1 MTIRIFQKNLPLQR
15 KQALWGWLL
24 ISPWLIGMLA
34 FTIFPMI
41 ASLSMS
47 LFQVSFDP
55 DAVSSAWLT
64 DAALQTLEQQG
75 ISVEKLRPLLGQKF
89 SSKDALFEALTAT
102 SGTLEKA
109 AKDAIWEAAQKSY
122 FVGATNWKRL
132 LADAEVLPA
141 LGRTLRIGAM
151 VVPGTLLLAVVFALL
166 LHSEHLKGSRIFR
179 CLFYLPAILPMAAT
193 TRIIFGM
200 LYGWINYVLAQWFG
214 VKTMGINGVSWFD
227 NVDLIYYPLMLISV
241 WGVGP
246 TMLIVLAGLQNIPTE
261 LYDAAYVDGAGWW
274 RRFAHITLPMLSPAL
289 FYCVVIAMMGMMQ
302 YFAVPFAL
310 IGNASGAPGGATSFI
325 MIYFIRHLQY
335 GNYGYSSAL
344 AWLILLIS
352 CAIALLLF
360 GTRKFWVYYANEG

>member
-1 MTIRIFQKNLPLQR
+1 MTTHIFRKHSSLQR
-15 KQALWGWLL
+15 KQAFWGWLL

-41 ASLSMS
+41 AGLAMS
-47 LFQVSFDP
+47 LFQVSFDR

-64 DAALQTLEQQG
+64 DAGLQTLEQQG

-89 SSKDALFEALTAT
+89 PSKDALFEALTAT
-102 SGTLEKA
+102 SGTLEKS
-109 AKDAIWEAAQKSY
+109 AKDVIWEVAQKSY

-132 LADAEVLPA
+132 LTDSEVLPA
-141 LGRTLRIGAM
+141 LGRTFRIGAM
-151 VVPGTLLLAVVFALL
+151 IVPGTLLLALTLALL
-166 LHSEHLKGSRIFR
+166 LHSEHLKGTRIFR
-179 CLFYLPAILPMAAT
+179 CLFYLPAILPMVAT
-193 TRIIFGM
+193 IRIIFGL
-200 LYGWINYVLAQWFG
+200 LYGWVNYFLAQWFG
-214 VKTMGINGVSWFD
+214 IKTMGINGLSWFD
-227 NVDLIYYPLMLISV
+227 NVALIYYPLMLISV

-261 LYDAAYVDGAGWW
+261 LYEAAYVDGAGWW

-310 IGNASGAPGGATSFI
+310 TGGATGAPGGVTSFI

-335 GNYGYSSAL
+335 GNYGYSSVL

-360 GTRKFWVYYANEG
+360 GTKKYWVYNANE

>member
-1 MTIRIFQKNLPLQR
+1 MMTRIFRKQLSLQR

-24 ISPWLIGMLA
+24 ISPWLVGMLA

-41 ASLSMS
+41 ASLAMS
-47 LFQVSFDP
+47 FFQVSFNP
-55 DAVSSAWLT
+55 EAVSSVRLT
-64 DAALQTLEQQG
+64 EDGLQTLEQQG
-75 ISVEKLRPLLGQKF
+75 VSVEKLRPLLNQKF
-89 SSKDALFEALTAT
+89 PSKDALFETLTTT
-102 SGTLEKA
+102 SGTLEKS
-109 AKDAIWEAAQKSY
+109 AKDAIWNAARKSY

-132 LADAEVLPA
+132 LADSELLPA
-141 LGRTLRIGAM
+141 LGRTLQIGAM
-151 VVPGTLLLAVVFALL
+151 IVPGTLLLAVAFAAL
-166 LHSEHLKGSRIFR
+166 LHSEHLKGSRMFR
-179 CLFYLPAILPMAAT
+179 CLFYLPAILPIAAT
-193 TRIIFGM
+193 SRIIFGL
-200 LYGWINYVLAQWFG
+200 LYGWVNYALAQWFG
-214 VKTMGINGVSWFD
+214 IKTMGINGVSWFD
-227 NVDLIYYPLMLISV
+227 NVNLIYYPLALINI

-310 IGNASGAPGGATSFI
+310 AGNASGAPGGATSFI